1 MKQHTFSRLLLLL
14 LGTLLLGSCKT
25 VKDIPYFQN
34 ASEYDGQ
41 GKAYLYDMTIL
52 PKDEL
57 VIFVSSSNPESVI
70 QFNVRDPRPLDEMD
84 RRYGGIR
91 IQESM
96 SGQTHRYLV
105 ENDGTIDFPVVGRI
119 HVEGLTIPQANAA
132 ILEKIAPY
140 IKDKS
145 DCIVNTLIEN
155 YEISVLGE
163 VNRPNTFTISRN
175 KCTVLEALAMAGDM
189 TVYGKRD
196 NVKVLREKPNGEYEI
211 HELDLRD
218 ANILDSPYY
227 YLRQRD
233 ILYVEPNEV
242 MAQNAEIGR
251 TTQLW
256 VRGIAITVSLG
267 SLLYRVLE

>member
-1 MKQHTFSRLLLLL
+1 MKQYTFSRFLLLL
-14 LGTLLLGSCKT
+14 LGTLLFGSCKT
-25 VKDIPYFQN
+25 IKDIPYFQN

-70 QFNVRDPRPLDEMD
+70 QFNAIDPRHLEEMD
-84 RRYGGIR
+84 RQLGGIR
-91 IQESM
+91 LPQSS
-96 SGQTHRYLV
+96 SGHFHRYLV
-105 ENDGTIDFPVVGRI
+105 ENNGTIDFPVVGRI
-119 HVEGLTIPQANAA
+119 HVGGLTIPQANAA

-145 DCIVNTLIEN
+145 DCIVNTLIVN

-163 VNRPNTFTISRN
+163 VNRPNTFTITRN

-196 NVKVLREKPNGEYEI
+196 NVKILREMPNGEYEI

-227 YLRQRD
+227 YLKQRD

-242 MAQNAEIGR
+242 MAQNASIGR
-251 TTQLW
+251 TRQLW

-267 SLLYRVLE
+267 SLLYRVLD